1 MDKIKILVA
10 QHKEADVYSNKVYT
24 PIQPSY
30 MYMSKYQ
37 LFVVNTVEKWLV
49 F

>member
-1 MDKIKILVA
+1 MEVTFPGIVI
-10 QHKEADVYSNKVYT
+10 DVR
-24 PIQPSY
+24 PEHHQY